1 METFGFDR
9 ALIAEFVGRK
19 FKAPKGRRAHQWG
32 VGSKAC
38 HAIGCNTTNTH
49 CVAGMQCVAGM
60 ECVAGIY
67 TTCYDLL
74 LRRNLRREYVAVC
87 CSSVLQCVAVCCSS
101 VLQCVAVRCLVLQ
114 QCVAV
119 YCSVFQC
126 VAVCCSVMQCDAVC
140 CSNMMQCVGHQQHA

>member
-38 HAIGCNTTNTH
+38 PAIGCNTTNTL
-49 CVAGMQCVAGM
+49 CVAGMQFVAGM
-60 ECVAGIY
+60 ECVAGIYTSVAGIY

-74 LRRNLRREYVAVC
+74 LRRSLRREYVAVC
-87 CSSVLQCVAVCCSS
+87 CSVL
-101 VLQCVAVRCLVLQ
+101 L
-114 QCVAV
+114 
-119 YCSVFQC
+119 
-126 VAVCCSVMQCDAVC
+126 
-140 CSNMMQCVGHQQHA
+140 